1 MLSIT
6 ELQRKTDQ
14 IDGFYK
20 ALQTQEIQL
29 QEQIAGIKEE
39 IDILTK
45 TSAVIKHLL
54 DVMVKDEITRMAG
67 LITYGLKT
75 IFHDQNLT
83 FSPKIV
89 KKNEKMH
96 IELKTEDDGKE
107 RDFESFG
114 GSVAVIESFLLRIL
128 CMLKKNYAKVMFLD
142 ETFAA
147 VGDVYIAN
155 TCKFIDELCKKLKM
169 DILLVTWQSEFE
181 QGADHVYRVK
191 KTSTGIA
198 VEKKR

>member
-20 ALQTQEIQL
+20 ALQSQEAQL
-29 QEQIAGIKEE
+29 KGQMDDIKEE
-39 IDILTK
+39 IDVLTK
-45 TSAVIKHLL
+45 TSTVLKHLL
-54 DVMVKDEITRMAG
+54 DVMVKDEIARMSS

-128 CMLKKNYAKVMFLD
+128 CILKKGYAKILFLD

-147 VGDVYIAN
+147 VGDIYIAN
-155 TCKFIDELCKKLKM
+155 TCRFINELCKKLKM
-169 DILLVTWQSEFE
+169 DVLLVTWQSEFE
-181 QGADHVYRVK
+181 QGADHVYKVK
-191 KTSTGIA
+191 KTSTGIV
-198 VEKKR
+198 VEKMR